1 MSEENVKKNPDVELK
16 ELKIVCKF
24 FDKNEDDENAK
35 EIDFP
40 TAESLEKLCSHQIV
54 KDVLSFDI
62 KKFKSFLEIKKE
74 EDEDKEKIILN
85 LDKLATINKDI
96 YRYILILIGGINSN
110 SDIYSFFDDSVKT
123 PTEECFIDNSIN
135 YLEYLN
141 SIIDYLKAQNLSV
154 AYSQLDF
161 LLKAL
166 EELGINIFKEENN
179 TLYRSIKDSFLS
191 MEKNKIL
198 VIIAPSNNFWVK
210 SERNVIND
218 QNYDIKLNNHNN
230 IFYNKKFIEKFL
242 KKITK
247 HPRCTFALIS
257 SMNKKNLKNC
267 WDGLE
272 KQFSVDCPK
281 KVILFD
287 QTDHKQLMLDPEK
300 KKPSFFRDMQKI
312 KEHLKK
318 EKNSNDKKKDN
329 SEEIN
334 YEIFDEKNIFILES
348 EPDKESDDTRNN
360 SFFINS
366 FDEKYLEK
374 NENEKEAIDIRGN
387 AVINYVYQLL
397 ENCTDDIRDYIH
409 RNKFDEK
416 KYSKE

>member
-16 ELKIVCKF
+16 EFKIVCKF
-24 FDKNEDDENAK
+24 FDKNDDDENAK

-54 KDVLSFDI
+54 KDALSFDI

-96 YRYILILIGGINSN
+96 YRYILIFIGGINSN
-110 SDIYSFFDDSVKT
+110 SDIYSYFDDSVKT
-123 PTEECFIDNSIN
+123 ANEECFIDNSIN

-318 EKNSNDKKKDN
+318 EKTSDKNKDI
-329 SEEIN
+329 EEIN

>member
-16 ELKIVCKF
+16 EFKIVCKF
-24 FDKNEDDENAK
+24 FDKNDDDENAK

-54 KDVLSFDI
+54 KDALSFDI

-85 LDKLATINKDI
+85 LDKLATNNKDI

-123 PTEECFIDNSIN
+123 PTEEYFIDNSIN
-135 YLEYLN
+135 YLEYVN

-318 EKNSNDKKKDN
+318 EKNSDKNKDI
-329 SEEIN
+329 EEIN